1 LDGAQA
7 GSQALKRLIEET
19 MMQPVSH
26 VSWSKIMLDALKLLH
41 AVPGSGAA
49 PCKTQRL
56 FLKLIAKITIGSTS
70 IAKFAIGRRQ

>member
-7 GSQALKRLIEET
+7 GSQALKRLVEET
-19 MMQPVSH
+19 MMRPVSH

-41 AVPGSGAA
+41 AVPVLPPA
-49 PCKTQRL
+49 KHRL
-56 FLKLIAKITIGSTS
+56 SLKLIAKITIGSKS